1 MISLLHILWRTRVA
15 PISDALQIVYDIM
28 PLNIQVLN
36 DNELFI
42 HYLHPLI
49 LG

>member
-1 MISLLHILWRTRVA
+1 MVFLLDILWRSRIA
-15 PISDALQIVYDIM
+15 FISDALQVAYVIM
-28 PLNIQVLN
+28 PLNKQVLN